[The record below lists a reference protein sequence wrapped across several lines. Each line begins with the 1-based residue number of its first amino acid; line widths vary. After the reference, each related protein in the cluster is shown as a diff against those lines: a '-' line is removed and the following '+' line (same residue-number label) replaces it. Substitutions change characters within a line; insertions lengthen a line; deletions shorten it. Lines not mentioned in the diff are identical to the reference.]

1 MYNEIPF
8 LTREG
13 GTELVKIWN
22 YELFLKNLNSIIFKY
37 IYAGILVMKSDPVF
51 VLGDLIKEEIK
62 VVYNQLINRRK
73 KWAFLK

>member
-1 MYNEIPF
+1 MKHHSF
-8 LTREG
+8 SVTREG

-22 YELFLKNLNSIIFKY
+22 YGLFLKNLNSIIFKY

-51 VLGDLIKEEIK
+51 VLGNLIKEEIK
-62 VVYNQLINRRK
+62 VVCNQLINRRN